1 MLQIWSF
8 LQRTNIEG
16 PGASTRAPFPVNEID
31 DSMINDLISTTL
43 GGMALGEMSHRL
55 YAEAERNGSILRLG
69 GLFLHEMSLL
79 KACL

>member
-1 MLQIWSF
+1 MELPSKNQHRGTWGF
-8 LQRTNIEG
+8 DED
-16 PGASTRAPFPVNEID
+16 PFPVNEID